1 MAIRPNVWPMAIRP
15 NVWPF
20 IRPGRM
26 ADGHTA
32 KRMAV
37 HTAERMADGH
47 TAVWPMAIWPVSV
60 LPNVLAQRYS
70 IHSTQLLNLRFD
82 FGYSKFVIQSE
93 IL

>member
-1 MAIRPNVWPMAIRP
+1 MRGQSYGLWPYGRNPIRPMAIRPNVWPMAIRP

-37 HTAERMADGH
+37 HTAERMADVD
-47 TAVWPMAIWPVSV
+47 TADSHMAGFST
-60 LPNVLAQRYS
+60 AKRTCAT
-70 IHSTQLLNLRFD
+70 IHYT
-82 FGYSKFVIQSE
+82 
-93 IL
+93 